1 MDRIM
6 LPQRPVWLG
15 PRGLWSQL
23 SVLFPGSGARRP
35 EPFCMSCPGEFALPA
50 WVVVPP
56 CNCRALE
63 SSSVYF
69 RVGGLKSRERKW
81 PAQIHS
87 LGWWN

>member
-35 EPFCMSCPGEFALPA
+35 EPLHVMPWGICPA
-50 WVVVPP
+50 
-56 CNCRALE
+56 
-63 SSSVYF
+63 
-69 RVGGLKSRERKW
+69 
-81 PAQIHS
+81 S
-87 LGWWN
+87 LGGCATL